1 MNSHAYTTK
10 TYHEVEPLPIGT
22 FVPKRKLSHV
32 HFSNKLKPLWI
43 GPYKIL
49 DRLSDVTYELFSQN
63 GSTVHVQR
71 NHLIPYYS
79 KEPLLYPHLCNFM
92 RFSVSTQFSI
102 PKPIKYANSDSSLL
116 IPMNLNPTK
125 IYHKTLL
132 YHQLHLITI
141 LKLLT
146 K

>member
-1 MNSHAYTTK
+1 MPILQKPIMKLNHFLLALLFLNENCLTFIFLTNSNRFGLDYT
-10 TYHEVEPLPIGT
+10 
-22 FVPKRKLSHV
+22 
-32 HFSNKLKPLWI
+32 
-43 GPYKIL
+43 KIL
-49 DRLSDVTYELFSQN
+49 DRLSDVTYELFSRN

-71 NHLIPYYS
+71 NHVIPYYP

-92 RFSVSTQFSI
+92 RFSVSTQFNI

-125 IYHKTLL
+125 IYHKTRL